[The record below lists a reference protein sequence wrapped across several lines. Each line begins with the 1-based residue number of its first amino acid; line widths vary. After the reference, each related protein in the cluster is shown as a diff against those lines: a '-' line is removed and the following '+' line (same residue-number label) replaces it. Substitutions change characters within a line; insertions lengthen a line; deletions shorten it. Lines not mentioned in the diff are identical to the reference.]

1 MDVFQ
6 EAQAQFNRG
15 NFKQAIKLYESFLAE
30 DEVDLESKIEAV
42 DNVKFA
48 KRFHEEIIPQN
59 VGEALFPVID
69 KHNEKYDSVYKLVIT
84 NKPEDEFS
92 GREFTRAKKNVF
104 EALQQFFNNKIERS
118 DKPIVVFDW
127 GFEKFSAKIKEPF
140 PNFEFTNLVGDSM
153 ELAMAVALV
162 SMMINEK
169 IPLEYAFS
177 GSLSLNG
184 DDIVIGKVNYL
195 DRKAK
200 AIEREREEVKEFVTY
215 EKYNSL
221 DNVLRMIFGEDYL
234 DKIIEKYVKTKAKYI
249 SINFRETEGVIEGS
263 DAKVDVEVWEFND
276 VEFKTSSERK
286 RLNSLLEKMFN
297 NRGSIKKGIIID
309 GLRAN
314 FTVGI
319 FVANAKN
326 KFSNFLAVRNTQ
338 ISPINKYENASVIID
353 VSRESDAEIGEAVY
367 YLKK

>member
-1 MDVFQ
+1 MDRFQ
-6 EAQAQFNRG
+6 EAQAQFDRG
-15 NFKQAIKLYESFLAE
+15 NFKQAIRLYESFLAE
-30 DEVDLESKIEAV
+30 GKVDLESKIEAI

-48 KRFHEEIIPQN
+48 KRFHEEIIPQKH
-59 VGEALFPVID
+59 GEAFFPVVE
-69 KHNEKYDSVYKLVIT
+69 KHNEKFDSVYKLVIT
-84 NKPEDEFS
+84 NKSKDEYR
-92 GREFTRAKKNVF
+92 GRDFERAEKNVF
-104 EALQQFFNNKIERS
+104 EVLEQFFNNKIERS
-118 DKPIVVFDW
+118 EKPTAVFDW

-140 PNFEFTNLVGDSM
+140 PNFEFTNLVGNSM

-184 DDIVIGKVNYL
+184 DDAIIGKVNDL

-200 AIEREREEVKEFVTY
+200 AIEREREEVKEFITY

-221 DNVLRMIFGEDYL
+221 DNVLKMIFGEDYL
-234 DKIIEKYVKTKAKYI
+234 DKIIEKYVKTQARFI
-249 SINFRETEGVIEGS
+249 FIEFCEAEGIIEGS
-263 DAKVDVEVWEFND
+263 NAKVDVEIWKFNF
-276 VEFKTSSERK
+276 VEFKTSLERK
-286 RLNSLLEKMFN
+286 KFNSLLEKMFN
-297 NRGSIKKGIIID
+297 NRGNIKKGIIID

-319 FVANAKN
+319 FFANAKN

-338 ISPINKYENASVIID
+338 TNLANEYPNASVIID
-353 VSRESDAEIGEAVY
+353 VSRESNAEIGEAVY
-367 YLKK
+367 Y